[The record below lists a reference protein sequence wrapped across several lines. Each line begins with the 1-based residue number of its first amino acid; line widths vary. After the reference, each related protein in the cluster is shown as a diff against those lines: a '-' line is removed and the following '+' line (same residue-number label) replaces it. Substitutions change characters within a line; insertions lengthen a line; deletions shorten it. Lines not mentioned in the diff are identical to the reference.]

1 MYLRTKK
8 RYAAILA
15 LTLVVCVSL
24 AAIAFSGEYTAFAS
38 GSGVFKTAEKKQY
51 ESLDFEG
58 ENEIDGWAF
67 DQATK
72 TRSDA
77 DWFVKEP
84 SDEFYHS
91 GNKSG
96 HFKKNALLENSWLES
111 SVKYKPASD
120 ANISYEVSAWVKTA
134 NSDPTALLTLNFKYD
149 INEKK
154 KVVDD
159 VTGEEKTVIVRS
171 TKTLQGEYTV
181 MNTTSTPT
189 EWKELKLHTSLPA
202 GTIEFWVAFSVA
214 TGRAEFWIDDIT
226 VREFNEKTEELNSKG
241 NNVYLYKPLEL
252 DFHAKD
258 ENGNLGWGKAGDAS
272 LERVT
277 VDGAYAGKL
286 TTSGEG
292 YITGNV
298 YVMQTN
304 YSYRFCGEYSAISD
318 GIIKIEAFDTRGKLV
333 NTYKYALSKEK
344 NSFSVD
350 VKDFSSASYA
360 VFYIGFENGGELLF
374 NNFTLYQTAVPTQ
387 SSGWSGEWVWDD
399 PNPSQTSLNQSR
411 YFRYKF
417 TLSDDA
423 EYAPLQISCD
433 DIYRIWVNGNDVV
446 SILGKKNNREYTTIH
461 YNVVEHYMIAEFLH
475 KGENVIAVEGTNGT
489 SAAGLIFDCRATL
502 KNGET
507 VVLTTRADDDSL
519 LVAKL
524 ADNDNALVTETVT
537 YTDEV
542 NGVTNTYEF
551 ETPKWAFPE
560 YRTNGRWNKC
570 VKLGEPP
577 CSPWGAIFYDYS
589 LYSSNTVEFVSV
601 TAPKDVKAGDTV
613 KIPVTL
619 IAKDKFTSVVPLQV
633 TIWLR
638 NAINGI
644 ASTTLTPVGE
654 NSDMTEWAVN
664 EETEVVFELK
674 IPKYLETGEYQVQL
688 SDSYI
693 TLDNDYNDA
702 KFVEFQVT
710 GLDGQ
715 NEKLVSKIE
724 DYNGA
729 PTITINGKP
738 YSPIM
743 YTRPEQ
749 SSALPGCE
757 ETITESGLQLYSTRL
772 NSQLETFWLGKGH
785 IDFTTFDASVYDLMA
800 VNGDAK
806 ILLCVSMFAP
816 TWWMNLAE
824 NRDELVVQ
832 SARDRE
838 TNEDKGYTQPKN
850 GASFASV
857 KFRNESAEVLIKL
870 INHVKQQTYYNKIFA
885 FQICAGA
892 TYEWM
897 VIESGTLDAAA
908 DYSKA
913 SENGFKNYLRK
924 KYATQANLRKAWHDE
939 KVTFDTVTLPDITE
953 RDPNGMGGKIFYD
966 PQKNQRIIDFN
977 LYLSDAGADTL
988 LFYAEIVKTLTDN
1001 EKILGAFNGYM
1012 WAQAGSDANGK
1023 IHSSFNR
1030 LLNSEY
1036 IDFFASPLAYSER
1049 YLGQASAYMPMID
1062 SILSHGKMYIAEID
1076 HRTSLETSYSDNFQY
1091 GSGQGISTGK
1101 TYTIRETVLQYKRDI
1116 VQGLL
1121 SGVGM
1126 WFFDMRGNW
1135 LGEEQFYQVVYDMKK
1150 EYDYSYTFTNKSNLN
1165 EVAVIVG
1172 EETYA
1177 YSTLSGFNAVYHF
1190 NNYLYRVQRK
1200 SLNTMGAGYDTYSM
1214 SDLTDGKVPDSYKV
1228 YVMLS
1233 PIEVTKEESA
1243 AIDKYIKTKNHTVVW
1258 VYACGYSDGLTLGTD
1273 NVSALTGINVK
1284 EMSLSSIIN
1293 VRINDNGNSLTKG
1306 LNGITYGNSTQGVNP
1321 LLYVDDASATKL
1333 GYYTDR
1339 TTYAGLAVKDMG
1351 EWTSIYSG
1359 AMNLP
1364 VGLLRNILKNAGVH
1378 VYSENSNDVIFSNA
1392 NYVALYSGF
1401 GEQKTIK
1408 LDGNYAVY
1416 DVNKGEYY
1424 SMNTNEITFTH
1435 EAYDT
1440 ALFRLSTPDKYRITV
1455 SIDGKGSVS
1464 GASAEEAE
1472 KGGSYTAD
1480 ITAEEGYR
1488 LDKVTINGNEVEVK
1502 NNKIELNNIT
1512 SNAEIEVK
1520 FAKIAQTI
1528 EETDYIY
1535 QFTPADDGGILPVK
1549 IFLVI
1554 FLCGVM
1560 AFTVYSKIKSIKE
1573 GKNER

>member
-1 MYLRTKK
+1 MYLKTKK
-8 RYAAILA
+8 RCIGILA
-15 LTLVVCVSL
+15 LIFVICVSMAL
-24 AAIAFSGEYTAFAS
+24 LTFYGKYSVFAF
-38 GSGVFKTAEKKQY
+38 GSGLTASEKNQY
-51 ESLDFEG
+51 KSLDFEE

-67 DQATK
+67 DSATK
-72 TRSDA
+72 SRSDA
-77 DWFVKEP
+77 EWLAVET
-84 SDEFYHS
+84 SEEYYHS
-91 GNKSG
+91 GKKSG
-96 HFKKNALLENSWLES
+96 HFKKNSLLENSWLES
-111 SVKYKPASD
+111 SVRYRASTD
-120 ANISYEVSAWVKTA
+120 TNISYEVSAWVKTA
-134 NSDPTALLTLNFKYD
+134 NCDSTALLTIYIESFK
-149 INEKK
+149 I
-154 KVVDD
+154 
-159 VTGEEKTVIVRS
+159 EEKAGVKTEKA
-171 TKTLQGEYTV
+171 TKSQGEYTV
-181 MNTTSTPT
+181 MNTTATPT
-189 EWKELKLHTSLPA
+189 GWKELKIHTSLPQ
-202 GTIEFWVAFSVA
+202 GNSEFRVVFSVA
-214 TGRAEFWIDDIT
+214 TGRAEFWLDDIT
-226 VREFNEKTEELNSKG
+226 VREYNEKTEELNDKG
-241 NNVYLYKPLEL
+241 NNVYLYQPLEL
-252 DFHAKD
+252 DFHAQD
-258 ENGNLGWGKAGDAS
+258 ENGKLEWDKSGNAS
-272 LERVT
+272 LERAV
-277 VDGAYAGKL
+277 VDGTTNVGKL
-286 TTSGEG
+286 TASGEG
-292 YITGNV
+292 YITKRI

-304 YSYRFCGEYSAISD
+304 YSYRFCGEYTASGD
-318 GIIKIEAFDTRGKLV
+318 GVIKIETFDTRDKLV
-333 NTYKYALSKEK
+333 ASYKFDFDKTE
-344 NSFSVD
+344 NSFSFD
-350 VKDFSSASYA
+350 LRDFPSASYA
-360 VFYIGFENGGELLF
+360 VFYIGFEKNGGELLLKNLKLF
-374 NNFTLYQTAVPTQ
+374 QTAVPTL

-417 TLSDDA
+417 ALSDDA

-433 DIYRIWVNGNDVV
+433 DIYRVWVNGNDVV
-446 SILGKKNNREYTTIH
+446 SILGKKNDREYTTIH

-475 KGENVIAVEGTNGT
+475 KGENVIAIEGTNGT

-507 VVLTTRADDDSL
+507 VVLTTHSDDESL
-519 LVAKL
+519 LVSKL
-524 ADNDNALVTETVT
+524 DEGDSALNTETVT
-537 YTDEV
+537 YTEEV
-542 NGVTNTYEF
+542 NGVTHSYEF
-551 ETPKWAFPE
+551 ETPIWAFPDFL
-560 YRTNGRWNKC
+560 TDGRWGKC
-570 VKLGEPP
+570 VGLGEPP

-619 IAKDKFTSVVPLQV
+619 IAKDKFTSVVPLQA

-644 ASTTLTPVGE
+644 ATITLTLVDK
-654 NSDMTEWAVN
+654 NTDMTAWTIG
-664 EETEVVFELK
+664 EETEVVFELQ
-674 IPKYLETGEYQVQL
+674 IPKYLESGEYQIQL

-693 TLDNDYNDA
+693 ILDNDYNDA
-702 KFVEFQVT
+702 KFVEFSVT

-724 DYNGA
+724 NYNGV
-729 PTITINGKP
+729 PTIMINGKP

-772 NSQLETFWLGKGH
+772 NSQLETFWLGEGR
-785 IDFTTFDASVYDLMA
+785 IDFTAFDASVYDLMA

-806 ILLCVSMFAP
+806 ILLCITMFAP
-816 TWWMNLAE
+816 AWWMKLPE
-824 NRDELVVQ
+824 NRDELVIQ
-832 SARDRE
+832 SKRDRE
-838 TNEDKGYTQPKN
+838 SNEDKGYTSPN
-850 GASFASV
+850 DSMGVSFAST
-857 KFRNESAEVLIKL
+857 KFRNESAEILIKL

-913 SENGFKNYLRK
+913 SEKGFKNYLRK
-924 KYATQANLRKAWHDE
+924 KYITQANLRKAWHDE
-939 KVTFDTVTLPDITE
+939 TVTFDTAKIPVITE
-953 RDPNGMGGKIFYD
+953 RDPNGIGGKIFYD
-966 PQKNQRIIDFN
+966 PQKDQRLIDFN
-977 LYLSDAGADTL
+977 LFLSDAGADTL

-1091 GSGQGISTGK
+1091 GSGQGVSTGK

-1121 SGVGM
+1121 NGVGM

-1135 LGEEQFYQVVYDMKK
+1135 LGEEQFYQVIYDMKK

-1177 YSTLSGFNAVYHF
+1177 YSTLSGVNAIYHF

-1214 SDLTDGKVPDSYKV
+1214 SDLVDGKVPEHKV
-1228 YVMLS
+1228 YIMLS

-1243 AIDKYIKTKNHTVVW
+1243 AIDKYIKKNNHTVVW
-1258 VYACGYSDGLTLGTD
+1258 VYACGYSDGVTLSTD
-1273 NVSALTGINVK
+1273 NISVLTGINVK
-1284 EMSLSSIIN
+1284 EISLSSIIN
-1293 VRINDNGNSLTKG
+1293 VRISDGGNPLTKG
-1306 LNGITYGNSTQGVNP
+1306 LNGIMYGNSTQGVNP
-1321 LLYVDDASATKL
+1321 LLYVVDASAEKL

-1339 TTYAGLAVKDMG
+1339 TTYAGLAVKNMG
-1351 EWTSIYSG
+1351 NWTSVYSG

-1364 VGLLRNILKNAGVH
+1364 VGLLRNILKSAGVH
-1378 VYSENSNDVIFSNA
+1378 IYSENSNDIIFTNA

-1401 GEQKTIK
+1401 GEKKTIK
-1408 LDGNYAVY
+1408 LDGYYAVY

-1424 SMNTNEITFTH
+1424 SMNTNEITFEH

-1455 SIDGKGSVS
+1455 TVEGKGSIS
-1464 GASAEEAE
+1464 GETTVEMGNGENYFAE
-1472 KGGSYTAD
+1472 
-1480 ITAEEGYR
+1480 ITPEEGYK
-1488 LDKVTINGNEVEVK
+1488 LDKVTVNGEEIEIEDGR
-1502 NNKIELNNIT
+1502 IELNGVST
-1512 SNAEIEVK
+1512 NAEIEIKFVK
-1520 FAKIAQTI
+1520 IPQTI
-1528 EETDYIY
+1528 EDTDYIY
-1535 QFTPADDGGILPVK
+1535 QFTPIDDGGILPVK

-1560 AFTVYSKIKSIKE
+1560 AFTVYSKIKSVKDD
-1573 GKNER
+1573 KNER

>member
-1 MYLRTKK
+1 MCLKTKK
-8 RYAAILA
+8 RCVALLA
-15 LTLVVCVSL
+15 LTFIVCASL
-24 AAIAFSGEYTAFAS
+24 AALAFSGEYTAFAS
-38 GSGVFKTAEKKQY
+38 GGGVFKNTKKNQY
-51 ESLDFEG
+51 KSLDFED
-58 ENEIDGWAF
+58 ENEIAGWSF
-67 DQATK
+67 DEATK
-72 TRSDA
+72 SRSDS
-77 DWFVKEP
+77 DWFVVET
-84 SDEFYHS
+84 SDKYYHS
-91 GNKSG
+91 GSKSG
-96 HFKKNALLENSWLES
+96 HFKKNSLLENSWLS
-111 SVKYKPASD
+111 GSVRYTASSD
-120 ANISYEVSAWVKTA
+120 ANISYEISAWVKTA
-134 NSDPTALLTLNFKYD
+134 NSDPTALLTLYIESFKTEVKD
-149 INEKK
+149 
-154 KVVDD
+154 
-159 VTGEEKTVIVRS
+159 GETVETA
-171 TKTLQGEYTV
+171 TKSQGEYTV
-181 MNTTSTPT
+181 MNTTATPT
-189 EWKELKLHTSLPA
+189 EWKELKIHTTLPA
-202 GTIEFWVAFSVA
+202 GSSEFRVVFSVA

-258 ENGNLGWGKAGDAS
+258 ENGNSEWDKSGNAT

-277 VDGAYAGKL
+277 LNGEYVGEL
-286 TTSGEG
+286 TASGEG
-292 YITGNV
+292 YIAKRI

-304 YSYRFCGEYSAISD
+304 YSYRFCGEYIANRN
-318 GIIKIEAFDTRGKLV
+318 GTVKIEAYDTRDKLV
-333 NTYKYALSKEK
+333 ETYKYDLNKDE
-344 NSFSVD
+344 NYFSFD
-350 VKDFSSASYA
+350 LREFASAYYA
-360 VFYIGFENGGELLF
+360 VFSIGFENGGELLF
-374 NNFTLYQTAVPTQ
+374 NNFALYQTAVPTQ
-387 SSGWSGEWVWDD
+387 SSGWSGEWVWYD
-399 PNPSQTSLNQSR
+399 PNPAQTSLNQSR

-446 SILGKKNNREYTTIH
+446 SILGKKNDREYTTIH

-475 KGENVIAVEGTNGT
+475 KGENVIAIEGTNGT

-507 VVLTTRADDDSL
+507 VVLTTKAEDPSL
-519 LVAKL
+519 RVAKFSEGDSEL
-524 ADNDNALVTETVT
+524 KTETVT
-537 YTDEV
+537 YTDKDS
-542 NGVTNTYEF
+542 GITYDF
-551 ETPKWAFPE
+551 ETPKWAFPD
-560 YRTNGRWNKC
+560 YRTNYKWKKC
-570 VKLGEPP
+570 ESLGEPP

-613 KIPVTL
+613 RIPVTL
-619 IAKDKFTSVVPLQV
+619 IVRNKFETVVPLQV

-644 ASTTLTPVGE
+644 ASTTLTLVDK
-654 NSDMTEWAVN
+654 NTDMTEWAVD

-674 IPKYLETGEYQVQL
+674 IPKYLESGEYQIQL

-702 KFVEFQVT
+702 KFVGFSVT

-724 DYNGA
+724 DYNGV

-749 SSALPGCE
+749 ENALPGCE
-757 ETITESGLQLYSTRL
+757 DTITDSGIQLYSTRL
-772 NSQLETFWLGKGH
+772 NSQLETFWLGENR
-785 IDFTTFDASVYDLMA
+785 IDFTTFDASVYNLMA

-816 TWWMNLAE
+816 TWWMKLSE
-824 NRDELVVQ
+824 NRDELVIQ
-832 SARDRE
+832 SKRDRE
-838 TNEDKGYTQPKN
+838 TNDDKGYTSPDN
-850 GASFASV
+850 STGVSFAST

-924 KYATQANLRKAWHDE
+924 KYVTQAGLRKAWHDE
-939 KVTFDTVTLPDITE
+939 TVTFDTATIPTIAE
-953 RDPNGMGGKIFYD
+953 RDPNGYGGKIFYD
-966 PQKNQRIIDFN
+966 PQKDQRLIDFN
-977 LYLSDAGADTL
+977 LFLSDAGADTL

-1030 LLNSEY
+1030 LLNSDY

-1049 YLGQASAYMPMID
+1049 YLGQASTYMPMID

-1116 VQGLL
+1116 IQGLL

-1135 LGEEQFYQVVYDMKK
+1135 LGEEQFYQTIYDMKK

-1200 SLNTMGAGYDTYSM
+1200 SLNTMGAEYDTYSM
-1214 SDLTDGKVPDSYKV
+1214 SDLVDGKVPEHKV
-1228 YVMLS
+1228 YIMLS

-1243 AIDKYIKTKNHTVVW
+1243 AIDKYIKKNNHTVVW
-1258 VYACGYSDGLTLGTD
+1258 VYACGYSNGVTLGTD
-1273 NVSALTGINVK
+1273 NISALTGMTVK
-1284 EMSLSSIIN
+1284 EVSISSIIN
-1293 VRINDNGNSLTKG
+1293 VRISDKGNALTKG
-1306 LNGITYGNSTQGVNP
+1306 LNGVIYGNSTQGVNP
-1321 LLYVDDASATKL
+1321 LLYVDDNSVTKL

-1339 TTYAGLAVKDMG
+1339 TTYAGLAVKEMG
-1351 EWTSIYSG
+1351 DWTSVYSG

-1364 VGLLRNILKNAGVH
+1364 VGLLRNILKNASVH
-1378 VYSENSNDVIFSNA
+1378 IYSENGNDVIFSNA

-1408 LDGNYAVY
+1408 LDGYYAVY
-1416 DVNKGEYY
+1416 DVNRGEYY
-1424 SMNTNEITFTH
+1424 SMNTNEITFVH

-1440 ALFRLSTPDKYRITV
+1440 ALFRLSTPDKYRITIEV
-1455 SIDGKGSVS
+1455 SGNGSVS
-1464 GASAEEAE
+1464 GATTVEAE

-1488 LDKVTINGNEVEVK
+1488 LDKVTVNDEQVEIK

-1512 SNAEIEVK
+1512 ANAEIEVK
-1520 FAKIAQTI
+1520 FVKIAQTI

-1535 QFTPADDGGILPVK
+1535 QFTPVDDGGIIPVK

-1560 AFTVYSKIKSIKE
+1560 AFTVYSKIKSVKE

>member
-1 MYLRTKK
+1 MYLKTKK
-8 RYAAILA
+8 RCAVVFA
-15 LTLVVCVSL
+15 LIFVICTS
-24 AAIAFSGEYTAFAS
+24 IAVFAFYGNRSVFAL
-38 GSGVFKTAEKKQY
+38 GSGVFNSSENKYK
-51 ESLDFEG
+51 SLDFEE
-58 ENEIDGWAF
+58 ENEIAGWSF
-67 DQATK
+67 DSGTK
-72 TRSDA
+72 SRSDS
-77 DWFVKEP
+77 DWFLE
-84 SDEFYHS
+84 ETTEEYHHS
-91 GNKSG
+91 GSKSG
-96 HFKKNALLENSWLES
+96 HFKKNSLLEYSWLSS
-111 SVKYKPASD
+111 SVRYTASTD

-134 NSDPTALLTLNFKYD
+134 NSDPTSLLTLYIESFKP
-149 INEKK
+149 
-154 KVVDD
+154 
-159 VTGEEKTVIVRS
+159 EEKDGKIEEKVTQ
-171 TKTLQGEYTV
+171 TQGEYTV
-181 MNTTSTPT
+181 MNTTATPT
-189 EWKELKLHTSLPA
+189 EWKQLKIHTPLPQ
-202 GTIEFWVAFSVA
+202 GTTEFRVVFSVM

-226 VREFNEKTEELNSKG
+226 VREFNEKTGEINSKG
-241 NNVYLYKPLEL
+241 KYVYSYKPLEL

-258 ENGNLGWGKAGDAS
+258 ENGNLEWSKSGEAT
-272 LERVT
+272 LEQVT
-277 VDGAYAGKL
+277 VDGVSVGKL
-286 TTSGEG
+286 TAAKEG
-292 YITGNV
+292 YITKNI

-304 YSYRFCGEYSAISD
+304 YSYRFCGKYAATSD
-318 GIIKIEAFDTRGKLV
+318 GIIKIDAFDTRGKLV
-333 NTYKYALSKEK
+333 KTYKYALSKNE
-344 NSFSVD
+344 NAFSVD
-350 VKDFSSASYA
+350 VEDFVSAYYA
-360 VFYIGFENGGELLF
+360 VFHIGFEKGGELLF
-374 NNFTLYQTAVPTQ
+374 NDFELYQTAVPTQ
-387 SSGWSGEWVWDD
+387 ASGWSGEWVWYDA
-399 PNPSQTSLNQSR
+399 NPAQTSLNQSR

-433 DIYRIWVNGNDVV
+433 DIYRIWVNGYDVV
-446 SILGKKNNREYTTIH
+446 SILSKKNDREYTTIH

-475 KGENVIAVEGTNGT
+475 KGENVLAIEGTNGT

-507 VVLTTRADDDSL
+507 VVLTTRADDPSL
-519 LVAKL
+519 RVAKFSEDDSEL
-524 ADNDNALVTETVT
+524 KTEVVP
-537 YTDEV
+537 YTDAES
-542 NGVTNTYEF
+542 GITYEF
-551 ETPKWAFPE
+551 ETPKWAFPD
-560 YRTNGRWNKC
+560 YRTNYKWKKC
-570 VKLGEPP
+570 ESLGEPP

-589 LYSSNTVEFVSV
+589 LYSSNTVQFVSV

-613 KIPVTL
+613 RIPVTL

-644 ASTTLTPVGE
+644 SSTTLTLVE
-654 NSDMTEWAVN
+654 KNTDMTEWAVG

-674 IPKYLETGEYQVQL
+674 IPKYLESGEYQVQL

-693 TLDNDYNDA
+693 TLDNDFIDA
-702 KFVEFQVT
+702 KFVEFSVT

-715 NEKLVSKIE
+715 NEKLVSRIE
-724 DYNGA
+724 DYNGV
-729 PTITINGKP
+729 PTITINGKT

-749 SSALPGCE
+749 KEKLPGCE
-757 ETITESGLQLYSTRL
+757 ETISESGLELYSTRL
-772 NSQLETFWLGKGH
+772 NSQLETFWLGENK
-785 IDFTTFDASVYDLMA
+785 IDFTTFDSSVYDLMA

-806 ILLCVSMFAP
+806 ILLCITMFAP
-816 TWWMNLAE
+816 TWWMKLPE
-824 NRDELVVQ
+824 NQDELVIQ
-832 SARDRE
+832 STRNRE
-838 TNEDKGYTQPKN
+838 TNEDNGYTPSGKST
-850 GASFASV
+850 GVSFAST

-870 INHVKQQTYYNKIFA
+870 INHVKQQSYYNKIFA

-924 KYATQANLRKAWHDE
+924 KYVTQANLRKAWHDE
-939 KVTFDTVTLPDITE
+939 AVTFETATIPTITE

-966 PQKNQRIIDFN
+966 PQKDQRVIDFN
-977 LYLSDAGADTL
+977 LFLSDAGADTL

-1091 GSGQGISTGK
+1091 GGSQGISTGK
-1101 TYTIRETVLQYKRDI
+1101 TYMINETVLQYKRDI
-1116 VQGLL
+1116 IQGLL
-1121 SGVGM
+1121 NGVGM

-1135 LGEEQFYQVVYDMKK
+1135 LGEEQFYQTIYDMKK
-1150 EYDYSYTFTNKSNLN
+1150 EYDYSYTFTSKSNLN

-1214 SDLTDGKVPDSYKV
+1214 SDLVDGKVPEHKV
-1228 YVMLS
+1228 YIMLS

-1243 AIDKYIKTKNHTVVW
+1243 AIDKYIKKNNHTVVW
-1258 VYACGYSDGLTLGTD
+1258 VYACGYSNGVTLGTD
-1273 NVSALTGINVK
+1273 NISALTGMTVK
-1284 EMSLSSIIN
+1284 EVSISSIIN
-1293 VRINDNGNSLTKG
+1293 VRISDKGNALTNG
-1306 LNGITYGNSTQGVNP
+1306 LNGIMYGNSTQGVNP
-1321 LLYVDDASATKL
+1321 LLYVDDSSVTKL

-1339 TTYAGLAVKDMG
+1339 TTYVGLAVKDMG
-1351 EWTSIYSG
+1351 DWTSIYSG

-1378 VYSENSNDVIFSNA
+1378 IYSENSNDVIFSNA

-1408 LDGNYAVY
+1408 LDGYYAVY
-1416 DVNKGEYY
+1416 EVNKGEYY
-1424 SMNTNEITFTH
+1424 SMNTNEITFVH

-1440 ALFRLSTPDKYRITV
+1440 ALFRLSTPDKYRIT
-1455 SIDGKGSVS
+1455 IETDGRGSVS
-1464 GASAEEAE
+1464 GATTVEAD

-1480 ITAEEGYR
+1480 ITAEDGYR
-1488 LDKVTINGNEVEVK
+1488 LDKVTINGEEVEIT
-1502 NNKIELNNIT
+1502 NGKIELKNIT
-1512 SNAEIEVK
+1512 SNVEIEVK
-1520 FAKIAQTI
+1520 FVKIAQTI

-1535 QFTPADDGGILPVK
+1535 QFTPVDDGGIIPVK

-1560 AFTVYSKIKSIKE
+1560 AFTVYSKIKSVKE
-1573 GKNER
+1573 SKNEK